1 MNRGWLAAAVLAFVV
16 GAPAQPGNPLPQASS
31 VAPQYRKSPGYAAYD
46 RAAALFSAR
55 DFQGSMNALDEAL
68 RLDPKLVPALTLK
81 AKLAMAIDRY
91 DVARESLE
99 RALAADPSSWY
110 AQFLYGFHFYKQNE
124 MPAAIAA
131 LEKARVLNPRD
142 PSTALY
148 LGLAQESLGRTKEAL
163 ALYRESIRLEDAA
176 GTLHMETLLT
186 YSRLLLL
193 LGEFGEDERVL
204 ERAIKL
210 DPKSRD
216 PHFEAGRLSL
226 KKGEPQ
232 KAAAQGEIALALR
245 AGDVTDRQVHYLLV
259 QAYQAAGREDEA
271 ARHASALRALDDSG
285 GK

>member
-1 MNRGWLAAAVLAFVV
+1 MIRGWLVAAVLACAV
-16 GAPAQPGNPLPQASS
+16 GAPAQPGNPLPRGSGE
-31 VAPQYRKSPGYAAYD
+31 APQYRASPGYPAYD
-46 RAAALFSAR
+46 RAAALFAAR
-55 DFQGSMNALDEAL
+55 DFQASMNAIDEAL

-81 AKLAMAIDRY
+81 AKMAMAIDRY

-131 LEKARVLNPRD
+131 LEKARALNPRD

-148 LGLAQESLGRTKEAL
+148 LGLAQESLGRAKEAL
-163 ALYRESIRLEDAA
+163 ALYREAIRLEEAA
-176 GTLHMETLLT
+176 GKLHMETLLT

-193 LGEFGEDERVL
+193 LGEFGEDARAL

-232 KAAAQGEIALALR
+232 EAAAQGEIALALR
-245 AGDVTDRQVHYLLV
+245 AGDITDRQVHYLLV

-271 ARHASALRALDDSG
+271 AGHASALRALDESQ